1 MILEIQKTLIIAG
14 FFICNRRFPI
24 GNLKITDWAKIKNST
39 SIDYTDELTVRD
51 GCYWRGHRISTL

>member
-1 MILEIQKTLIIAG
+1 MLEIQKTLLIAG

-39 SIDYTDELTVRD
+39 SIDYTDELTARD